1 MDHFSLPVRLF
12 VAFWS
17 KRTVPL
23 VHSIH
28 SFANR
33 KEIIIHAHPIPRMR
47 GLPQCQRRADPPG
60 QRSQLPDLPRGPEA
74 IREDPL
80 FRMLVDEGSLE
91 ASVTPVQK
99 KQLEADP
106 GEGADAA
113 GRKRAPARKTAE

>member
-1 MDHFSLPVRLF
+1 MLILSRVCADFHNARGEL
-12 VAFWS
+12 
-17 KRTVPL
+17 
-23 VHSIH
+23 IH
-28 SFANR
+28 RISAANR
-33 KEIIIHAHPIPRMR
+33 LTFHEA
-47 GLPQCQRRADPPG
+47 
-60 QRSQLPDLPRGPEA
+60 PEA

-113 GRKRAPARKTAE
+113 GRKRAPVRKTAE

>member
-1 MDHFSLPVRLF
+1 MLILSRVCADFHNAKGEL
-12 VAFWS
+12 
-17 KRTVPL
+17 
-23 VHSIH
+23 IH
-28 SFANR
+28 RISAANR
-33 KEIIIHAHPIPRMR
+33 LTFHEA
-47 GLPQCQRRADPPG
+47 
-60 QRSQLPDLPRGPEA
+60 PDA

-91 ASVTPVQK
+91 ASVTPAQK